1 MAIDTLEFFQCEHSW
16 TIAGACS
23 SHGADL
29 WITTVKTTLAFD
41 NNQSGG
47 KTEYVSQIHQVSI
60 LSEASQNYQTWRS
73 IRIVQFKAISEN
85 SNHLRTTLHML
96 LLLEPVSR
104 TSAVVL
110 KVSSLAPALVW
121 RRLRTSMQQLPHPA
135 ARRKICRLA
144 EPPSF
149 LRRQICSES
158 VKMGIFV
165 YTLW

>member
-1 MAIDTLEFFQCEHSW
+1 MWTFLNYSWCMFQPWSW
-16 TIAGACS
+16 PMNNNCQ
-23 SHGADL
+23 
-29 WITTVKTTLAFD
+29 TTLAFD
-41 NNQSGG
+41 NNQTGG

-85 SNHLRTTLHML
+85 SNHLTTLHML
-96 LLLEPVSR
+96 LWLEPVSW

-110 KVSSLAPALVW
+110 KASSLAPALVW

-135 ARRKICRLA
+135 ARRKIYWQKLQV
-144 EPPSF
+144 P
-149 LRRQICSES
+149 RQNGSES

-165 YTLW
+165 YIYIFVYITTLFE